1 LLSYEEDLEIADK
14 IFEAGSLYIVKPRWE
29 GSSKGIFP
37 DSVVNNAEELK
48 EKVKMIWNRYKEPAL
63 VEEFLPGDEITVGL
77 AGNHHPRILG
87 MMRIVPTTP
96 KNSHFIYSLKHKRDW
111 ENLVKYQ
118 GPESIDSKLREKISN
133 IAQKVFVALELR
145 DIARIDFRL
154 DSNGDPHVIDVN
166 PLPGLSPYYS
176 DLIILYRMSGG
187 EYREIIKTILK
198 AAFLR
203 NNLYWCWG

>member
-1 LLSYEEDLEIADK
+1 
-14 IFEAGSLYIVKPRWE
+14 
-29 GSSKGIFP
+29 
-37 DSVVNNAEELK
+37 
-48 EKVKMIWNRYKEPAL
+48 
-63 VEEFLPGDEITVGL
+63 
-77 AGNHHPRILG
+77 
-87 MMRIVPTTP
+87 
-96 KNSHFIYSLKHKRDW
+96 
-111 ENLVKYQ
+111 
-118 GPESIDSKLREKISN
+118 
-133 IAQKVFVALELR
+133 LELR